1 MGYSETPDHTQGGG
15 IPEDSLEQVFQYG
28 YTTVDDGDLL
38 AQVPPAPLGPQ
49 RHVLCGLHC
58 HLRLDVRLSSTRHA
72 LAAAEMYV
80 ARPACPRRAGSWWPI
95 LMDTTASIYMVCMHP
110 VKKGGPQ
117 TLAADIWAHVYGLW
131 LHLATCVG
139 VRMRRAGTRVLCG
152 RRWLSGQRPRAGPG
166 EWAAWALGCPS
177 RGSTPATLASFLLM
191 LQSCCRMFECVS
203 CCTRTQGGPRHL
215 ISPRWLEEISSLTL
229 TLPHVLYGDALLC
242 LRDYQCPS
250 AQWGG

>member
-1 MGYSETPDHTQGGG
+1 MPCCSTCPHPALLRQSSALRDSETPDHTQGGG

-110 VKKGGPQ
+110 VKKVDPK
-117 TLAADIWAHVYGLW
+117 LW
-131 LHLATCVG
+131 LQTDRRMSMASGCILPLVCVC
-139 VRMRRAGTRVLCG
+139 AC
-152 RRWLSGQRPRAGPG
+152 AGPG
-166 EWAAWALGCPS
+166 RGC
-177 RGSTPATLASFLLM
+177 
-191 LQSCCRMFECVS
+191 CVVAD
-203 CCTRTQGGPRHL
+203 G
-215 ISPRWLEEISSLTL
+215 
-229 TLPHVLYGDALLC
+229 
-242 LRDYQCPS
+242 
-250 AQWGG
+250 